1 MAATDS
7 DLLVAAEKNAPQGV
21 FDAIRSFS
29 VCLKHSH
36 SASGMN
42 AMVPAVVVT
51 NHLVRMPLQLDD
63 AEAILGVPENGKL
76 STLG

>member
-1 MAATDS
+1 
-7 DLLVAAEKNAPQGV
+7 
-21 FDAIRSFS
+21 
-29 VCLKHSH
+29 
-36 SASGMN
+36 
-42 AMVPAVVVT
+42 MVPAVVVT